1 VLESTSLQDVVD
13 GDLPLLVQEL
23 TADPEAWISL
33 NRRRRA
39 PAPTSEAVPD

>member
-1 VLESTSLQDVVD
+1 VLESTSLQDVVE
-13 GDLPLLVQEL
+13 GDLPLLVREL

-39 PAPTSEAVPD
+39 PAPTPEATAE